1 MEKVLETYLEKVE
14 KYLKRVPVSERTDIL
29 KEIKSG
35 ICELQNSGKNPD
47 EIIERLGKPGD
58 LAKAYLA
65 DILSEEKGVS
75 WNKFLLVCAF
85 YSVAGLSGMF
95 IIPCL
100 GIIAPSFI
108 FFGAAMPVLGFIKMV
123 DNVFNFNIPY
133 VENINVCFNGIE
145 NFNPVLGFAITA
157 LSGILLYLAG
167 RGAWKLLL
175 LYCRKTG
182 SIKRKLQGA
191 DCGLQDR

>member
-1 MEKVLETYLEKVE
+1 MEKVLECYLEKTE

-35 ICELQNSGKNPD
+35 ICELQNNGKNPD
-47 EIIERLGKPGD
+47 EIIERLGRPED

-65 DILSEEKGVS
+65 GILSEEKGFS
-75 WNKFLLVCAF
+75 WNKFLLICAF
-85 YSVAGLSGMF
+85 YGMAGLSGMF

-108 FFGAAMPVLGFIKMV
+108 FFGAVMPVLGFIKMA
-123 DNVFNFNIPY
+123 DSMFNIGIPY
-133 VENINVCFNGIE
+133 VENINICFNGIE
-145 NFNPVLGFAITA
+145 NFNPAAGFIVTVIA
-157 LSGILLYLAG
+157 GVLLYLAG
-167 RGAWKLLL
+167 MGAWKLLL

-182 SIKRKLQGA
+182 SIKRRLSV
-191 DCGLQDR
+191 

>member
-1 MEKVLETYLEKVE
+1 MEKVLESYLEKTE

-47 EIIERLGKPGD
+47 EIIERLGKPED

-65 DILSEEKGVS
+65 DILSEEKGFS

-85 YSVAGLSGMF
+85 YSAAGISGMF
-95 IIPCL
+95 VVPCL
-100 GIIAPSFI
+100 AFIAPVFI
-108 FFGAAMPVLGFIKMV
+108 FMGIAMPFLGVIKIA
-123 DNVFNFNIPY
+123 DRIFNLNIPY
-133 VENINVCFNGIE
+133 IASMRIVFFDTEIL
-145 NFNPVLGFAITA
+145 NPALLFFITIII
-157 LSGILLYLAG
+157 GVLLYLAG

-175 LYCRKTG
+175 LYCKKTG
-182 SIKRKLQGA
+182 SIKRKLSV
-191 DCGLQDR
+191 

>member
-1 MEKVLETYLEKVE
+1 MEKVLECYLGKVE

-35 ICELQNSGKNPD
+35 ICELQNSGKRPG
-47 EIIERLGKPGD
+47 EIIERLGKPKD
-58 LAKAYLA
+58 LAKAYLV
-65 DILSEEKGVS
+65 DILSEEKGSS
-75 WNKFLLVCAF
+75 WNKFILICAF

-123 DNVFNFNIPY
+123 DNVFNLNIPY

-145 NFNPVLGFAITA
+145 NFNPVLGFVITV

-167 RGAWKLLL
+167 RYAWKLLL
-175 LYCRKTG
+175 LYCSKTG
-182 SIKRKLQGA
+182 SIKRKLSV
-191 DCGLQDR
+191 